1 MKLTESMPVQY
12 GDLFGTIYGGRF
24 KSYEPGTRRLI
35 GIKMAE
41 EIDHPSD
48 VRVDTTDFSVPT
60 VEDMRH
66 GMVAALDA
74 MAAGKDVYV
83 GCMGG
88 TGRTG
93 TFMGCMA
100 KLMMDYDTEYPM
112 KDPVLYV
119 RHFYR
124 KHAIETAE
132 QERYVRT
139 FDTGPVLEHLTQIEN
154 RRLVHI
160 EVPVE
165 KIVERVV
172 ERTVYLG
179 PVEWAAYQWNQF
191 WGKKP

>member
-1 MKLTESMPVQY
+1 MKLTESMPVHY
-12 GDLFGTIYGGRF
+12 GDLQGTIYGGRF
-24 KSYEPGTRRLI
+24 KNYEPGTRRLI
-35 GIKMAE
+35 GIKMAQ
-41 EIDHPSD
+41 EIDHPAE
-48 VRVDTTDFSVPT
+48 VRVDTEDYSVPT

-74 MAAGKDVYV
+74 LAAGKDIYV

-100 KLMMDYDTEYPM
+100 KLMSDYDREANVG
-112 KDPVLYV
+112 DPVLYV
-119 RHFYR
+119 RRFYR
-124 KHAIETAE
+124 PHAIETKE
-132 QERYVRT
+132 QENYVRT
-139 FDTGPVLEHLTQIEN
+139 FDTGPLLEHLTQIEN
-154 RRLVHI
+154 RRLVRI

-179 PVEWAAYQWNQF
+179 PVEWAAYQWHQF
-191 WGKKP
+191 WGKKS